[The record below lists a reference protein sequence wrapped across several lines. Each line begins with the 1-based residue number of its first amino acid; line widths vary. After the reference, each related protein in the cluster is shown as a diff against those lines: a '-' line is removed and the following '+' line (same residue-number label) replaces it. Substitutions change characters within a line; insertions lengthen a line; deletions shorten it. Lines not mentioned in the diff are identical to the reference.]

1 MSFLAWL
8 PRSFF
13 SFLLTSAYQNYGSF
27 LPIETQTFYRVPLW
41 NASCRRRD
49 DFFRKRQQRFLLCS
63 PQNGASLDA
72 PPKAWLLFPQTRIYQ
87 HAQHLFLLLFL
98 QIQHVPTSRQ
108 LVWLFSLLTAVCPTG
123 PQQFADDL
131 QWKGCTHPGPHL

>member
-27 LPIETQTFYRVPLW
+27 LPIETQTFSRVPLW

-49 DFFRKRQQRFLLCS
+49 DFCRKQQQRFLLCS
-63 PQNGASLDA
+63 PQNAASLDA
-72 PPKAWLLFPQTRIYQ
+72 PPKAWLLFP
-87 HAQHLFLLLFL
+87 